1 MPLRSITAAWES
13 GELLSC
19 GFTLSEVQCNL
30 FSRYFCR
37 VLNSVLCSWT
47 FCIGN
52 FFSFYIQN
60 SRWVLFQRPHP
71 ICNNMYL
78 NNMYLFFLS
87 IRIIICIYT
96 YTCAYT
102 YGIIWFY
109 INSACFIVL
118 TISLLPQIEDFIKA
132 IFADSTLRKECLW
145 RIENV
150 PL

>member
-30 FSRYFCR
+30 FSRYFCW
-37 VLNSVLCSWT
+37 VLNSCYVLGLSVLEISFHST
-47 FCIGN
+47 FKTVDEFCFRDLIPYAIICI
-52 FFSFYIQN
+52 FF
-60 SRWVLFQRPHP
+60 
-71 ICNNMYL
+71 
-78 NNMYLFFLS
+78 FFLS